1 MSFRYIA
8 IALCV
13 LMALPI
19 ISIAPHSGSGTIS
32 ATSLN
37 GTAGPA
43 WNTNATPCIVYS
55 PLGNPSNYPYAISV
69 SQMNSIYNV
78 TPLHNKGFLGQG
90 ETVAIIDAYGDPY
103 LNYDISSFDSFNNL
117 TQPKINIVYPFGRP
131 NNYNLSW
138 AVETATD
145 VEWVHAI
152 APLAKIDLV
161 LAPNAEVGYL
171 QGTVNYTVQNMSV
184 NSISMSWGT
193 PESSI
198 PKTLTLEYSRI
209 FNQARSLGISVF
221 AASGDQGAYDGTN
234 SLTVNFPASSPMVTA
249 VGGTSI
255 YFINGNVYQYAW
267 DGSGGGYSSY
277 FNASP
282 TQNATGFNGTK
293 RGVPDISFDANPN
306 SGGVYVFAGA
316 ALYAIGG
323 TSLATPIASGVF
335 MIISQ
340 YLGKNLGYVNPYLYD
355 IARTNQYGKAIIPVP
370 YGNNGKYSASMSWN
384 PVTGLGTVNAFH
396 LAEAIMEYTGQYGM
410 TMNFNRVLNYT
421 FNFSAT
427 LKYNSFITG
436 NSSYNYRAGIGIY
449 SGGNEILSDGIMQ
462 QGSNFYYYF
471 KVGQAINTHPIKFSN
486 INYGASLNFNGTEVF
501 MKVGNYYYNETVF
514 PSDLYG
520 GILDAKVSTAAGS
533 FPSNFSS
540 ITISNVSF
548 QSDSTPLKNETVQS
562 YSSFVPFNDSTLNV
576 FGIQSKGSVYTISR
590 GDTNL
595 SSNVPATG
603 YFTISQAYPAT
614 IIFSPQATSIKV
626 NDLPFLSHS
635 MKLTSGAYYNITE
648 SYKGTTSSFFIHTP
662 IFSKSILHI
671 NYSASYYN
679 ASFNITLDGL
689 THITLNNNTEISAI
703 GNSIYLS
710 GSSWGFHDFTINAR
724 IASLLNISVAERP
737 VNLSFTVFPSSSSLY
752 INGTIVPLNGTLN
765 IIPSSY
771 NYTLSAPGFKTLTSV
786 LKLIPGRNITIGPQE
801 LSGNNNGYF
810 LSGHVYNEYFI
821 SLYNIN
827 VPVSNVNVSYNSTDY
842 SLTTISGFYS
852 IWLPSGTSRIT
863 LSNQNFN
870 NFSANVTLS
879 GNVSGFDMEIYP
891 SPKPLNGNTPS
902 VYINRVLP
910 LLFFT
915 SYISWSTNIVSQI
928 SYYILEYRDGTN
940 SSWNKVIISSPTQSY
955 TFLNGIYP
963 GKTYYIR
970 VSAVLK
976 SNTVINSSVVQM
988 SYSNPVYAI
997 LSGLIY
1003 AGIILYAY
1011 IIVSAIRRRR
1021 ARKRAQK
1028 EFKDLP

>member
-1 MSFRYIA
+1 MSFRYVT

-13 LMALPI
+13 LMALPV
-19 ISIAPHSGSGTIS
+19 ISIVPHTGTGTIS
-32 ATSLN
+32 ATNLN
-37 GTAGPA
+37 VTAGPA
-43 WNTNATPCIVYS
+43 WNTSATPCIVYF
-55 PLGNPSNYPYAISV
+55 PAGTPSNYPYAISV
-69 SQMNSIYNV
+69 SQMNGIYNV

-103 LNYDISSFDSFNNL
+103 LNYDLSSFDSFNNL
-117 TQPKINIVYPFGRP
+117 TPPSINIVYPFGKP

-171 QGTVNYTVQNMSV
+171 QGAVNYTVQNLSV

-193 PESSI
+193 PESSL
-198 PKTLTLEYSRI
+198 PQGLTLKYSQI
-209 FNQARSLGISVF
+209 FNQAQSLGISVF

-293 RGVPDISFDANPN
+293 RGVPDISLDANPN

-323 TSLATPIASGVF
+323 TSLATPIASGIF

-340 YLGKNLGYVNPYLYD
+340 YLGKNLGYVNPYLYG

-370 YGNNGKYSASMSWN
+370 YGNNGKYSASSYWN
-384 PVTGLGTVNAFH
+384 PVTGLGTINAFQ
-396 LAEAIMEYTGQYGM
+396 LAKAIREYTGPYGM

-436 NSSYNYRAGIGIY
+436 NSNYTYRAGIGIY

-462 QGSNFYYYF
+462 KGSNFYYYF
-471 KVGQAINTHPIKFSN
+471 KIGQAINTYLIKFS
-486 INYGASLNFNGTEVF
+486 ITNYGASINFNGSEVI
-501 MKVGNYYYNETVF
+501 MKVGNHYYNETVF
-514 PSDLYG
+514 PSDIYG
-520 GILDAKVSTAAGS
+520 GILDAKVSTTAGS
-533 FPSNFSS
+533 LPSNFSS
-540 ITISNVSF
+540 IVISNVSF
-548 QSDSTPLKNETVQS
+548 KSGSTSLVNESVQS
-562 YSSFVPFNDSTLNV
+562 YSSFLPFNDSSLNV
-576 FGIQSKGSVYTISR
+576 FGVQSHGSVYTISR
-590 GDTNL
+590 GDSNL
-595 SSNVPATG
+595 SNNVPATG

-626 NDLPFLSHS
+626 NGLPFLQSS
-635 MKLTSGAYYNITE
+635 MKLSSATYYNITE
-648 SYKGTTSSFFIHTP
+648 SYLGTTSNFFIYTP
-662 IFSKSILHI
+662 IFSKSILQF
-671 NYSASYYN
+671 NYPASYYN
-679 ASFNITLDGL
+679 ANFNITLDGL
-689 THITLNNNTEISAI
+689 THMNVNNGTGISAI
-703 GNSIYLS
+703 GNSIALS
-710 GSSWGFHDFTINAR
+710 GSSWGFHDFSTISR
-724 IASLLNISVAERP
+724 IGPFLNISVVERP
-737 VNLSFTVFPSSSSLY
+737 VNLSFTVFPSSSSLS
-752 INGTIVPLNGTLN
+752 INGTSVPLNGTLN
-765 IIPSSY
+765 VIPASF
-771 NYTLSAPGFKTLTSV
+771 NYTLSASWFKTHTSV
-786 LKLIPGRNITIGPQE
+786 LKLIPGRNITIGPKE
-801 LSGNNNGYF
+801 LAGTNNGYF

-821 SLYNIN
+821 SLDNIN
-827 VPVSNVNVSYNSTDY
+827 IPVSNVNVSYNSTDY
-842 SLTTISGFYS
+842 SLTTSSGFYS
-852 IWLPSGTSRIT
+852 IWLPSGTSTIT
-863 LSNQNFN
+863 LSNHNFD
-870 NFSANVTLS
+870 NFSTNVTLS

-891 SPKPLNGNTPS
+891 SPKPLNGYAPT
-902 VYINRVLP
+902 VYITRVLP

-915 SYISWSTNIVSQI
+915 SYISWSTNLVSQI
-928 SYYILEYRDGTN
+928 SYYILDYRDGTN
-940 SSWNKVIISSPTQSY
+940 SSWNQVTINSPTQSY

-963 GKTYYIR
+963 GNTYYIR

-976 SNTVINSSVVQM
+976 SNTVINSSVVQL
-988 SYSNPVYAI
+988 SYSNPVYSI
-997 LSGLIY
+997 LSGLVY

-1021 ARKRAQK
+1021 ARKRTQK
-1028 EFKDLP
+1028 ELRDLP